1 MNDATAP
8 GGPDIQFQQHLAEG
22 RFMIQRGVTSGK
34 AVFYPRSVAPGT
46 GEALEWFEAS
56 GRGTVHSFT
65 IVRKRPPEPSI
76 AIGLIDLDEGVRMM
90 SRIEE
95 ADPEAVHIGMA
106 VKARI
111 VPHED
116 GHLVVFTPATE
127 AAR

>member
-1 MNDATAP
+1 MNDVTAP
-8 GGPDIQFQQHLAEG
+8 VGPDIQFQRHLADG
-22 RFMIQRGVTSGK
+22 RFMIQRGVTSGTP
-34 AVFYPRSVAPGT
+34 VFYPRTVAPGT

-90 SRIEE
+90 SRIED
-95 ADPEAVHIGMA
+95 ADAEAVHIGMP

-111 VPHED
+111 IARED
-116 GHLVVFTPATE
+116 EHLVVFVPAAE